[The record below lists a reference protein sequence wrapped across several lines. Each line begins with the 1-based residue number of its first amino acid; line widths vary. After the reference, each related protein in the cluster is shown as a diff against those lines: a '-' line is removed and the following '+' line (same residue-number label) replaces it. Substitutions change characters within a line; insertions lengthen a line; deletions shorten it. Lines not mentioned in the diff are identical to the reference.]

1 MSISFQP
8 TRLVGAIAIAMGFSS
23 TTVFADDST
32 DATQLDPIVVTA
44 SKSEEKA
51 SAVPARITI
60 IQPQILEQSPIASLP
75 DLLMTEAAINMV
87 QSGGYGQSASIFLRG
102 AESDQTLIL
111 RDGVRLNSNS
121 SGAAA
126 LPFIDTTD
134 IKQIEILKGPASVL
148 YGTDAIGGVVQLVT
162 KVPTKSSVFTTNE
175 VGENKTY
182 KSLVGA
188 DIAENGFY
196 AQIRGQRLETDGTPV
211 KETVDAPNASFDQK
225 GFSTKFGVEKE
236 NFAASIDYSKNKG
249 NSAYD
254 NSGNLTNQDFQ
265 NEVINLKGKFNF
277 TDQIELNTRLSQFKD
292 DTEQKDANYL
302 GTYDFVHSKT
312 QEAEIYNKW
321 NFTNNQNLMIGIT
334 HRKNEGDVVSFG
346 SPYKEDVNS
355 TGYFIQHQ
363 YNQSGL
369 NTQVGVRLED
379 NEKFGT
385 HTVAQGAIRYQLLP
399 LTSIYANIGSA
410 FKAPTLND
418 LYGFGGNQDLKPEE
432 SLSYEIG
439 FDQQLAYNIRT
450 GLSLYTTKVDNLI
463 NYGISQME
471 NVDKAKFEGAE
482 AYIKWQGE
490 NLYTNLGFNYVRS
503 KDENTGED
511 LSRRPRQNISLT
523 TGWQDEKYA
532 LSATVV
538 ANSKYDNTA
547 YDTVSVPGHLRIDMH
562 GQYTINEHLQVFSNI
577 QNIGD
582 VKYRTAYS
590 SGSYYINGGRLASVG
605 VTLKY

>member
-51 SAVPARITI
+51 SEVPARITI

-162 KVPTKSSVFTTNE
+162 RVPTKSSVFTTNE

-399 LTSIYANIGSA
+399 LTSVYANIGSA

>member
-399 LTSIYANIGSA
+399 LTSVYANIGSS

>member
-211 KETVDAPNASFDQK
+211 KEIVDAPNASFDQK

-399 LTSIYANIGSA
+399 LTSVYANIGSA

-547 YDTVSVPGHLRIDMH
+547 YDTLSVPGHLRIDMH

>member
-162 KVPTKSSVFTTNE
+162 RVPTKSSVFTTNE

-369 NTQVGVRLED
+369 NTQVGIRLED

-399 LTSIYANIGSA
+399 LTSVYANIGSA

-471 NVDKAKFEGAE
+471 NLDKAKFEGAE

>member
-1 MSISFQP
+1 M
-8 TRLVGAIAIAMGFSS
+8 AMGFSS

-162 KVPTKSSVFTTNE
+162 RVPTKSSVFTTNE

-399 LTSIYANIGSA
+399 LTSVYANIGSA

>member
-211 KETVDAPNASFDQK
+211 KEIVDAPNASFDQK

-399 LTSIYANIGSA
+399 LTSVYANIGSA

>member
-44 SKSEEKA
+44 SKSEEKV

-87 QSGGYGQSASIFLRG
+87 QNGGYGQSASIFLRG

-162 KVPTKSSVFTTNE
+162 KVPTKSSIFTTNE

-211 KETVDAPNASFDQK
+211 KETVDAPNAPFDQK

-399 LTSIYANIGSA
+399 LTSVYANIGSA

-547 YDTVSVPGHLRIDMH
+547 YDTLSVPGHLRIDMH

>member
-211 KETVDAPNASFDQK
+211 KEIVDAPNASFDQK

-399 LTSIYANIGSA
+399 LTSVYANIGSA

-605 VTLKY
+605 VKLKY

>member
-211 KETVDAPNASFDQK
+211 KEIVDAPNASFDQK

-379 NEKFGT
+379 NEKFGA

-399 LTSIYANIGSA
+399 LTSVYANIGSA

>member
-355 TGYFIQHQ
+355 TGYFFQHQ

-399 LTSIYANIGSA
+399 LTSVYANIGSA

-547 YDTVSVPGHLRIDMH
+547 YDTLSVPGHLRIDMH

>member
-162 KVPTKSSVFTTNE
+162 RVPTKSSVFTTNE

-399 LTSIYANIGSA
+399 LTSVYANIGSA

>member
-32 DATQLDPIVVTA
+32 DATRLDPIVVTA

-399 LTSIYANIGSA
+399 LTSVYANIGSA